1 LGAVE
6 REHVIGSNIKI
17 RHDHKRRS
25 IARRFSAIFGR
36 MNVIFELQRI
46 GAYAKMTAIDTDTGL
61 EVSVVGPAM
70 GHVESLKRTALA
82 KLKMRLEQG
91 AQQR

>member
-1 LGAVE
+1 
-6 REHVIGSNIKI
+6 
-17 RHDHKRRS
+17 
-25 IARRFSAIFGR
+25 
-36 MNVIFELQRI
+36 
-46 GAYAKMTAIDTDTGL
+46 
-61 EVSVVGPAM
+61 M

>member
-1 LGAVE
+1 
-6 REHVIGSNIKI
+6 
-17 RHDHKRRS
+17 
-25 IARRFSAIFGR
+25 
-36 MNVIFELQRI
+36 
-46 GAYAKMTAIDTDTGL
+46 MTAIDTDTGL